1 MSTLIDWKDHTPLI
15 PIIVFMGTAFLI
27 PLLVRK
33 ARKLSWLWALAA
45 HAIALP
51 FVRLLDKMV
60 QAEGAVTYAL
70 GNWPA
75 PWGIELYVD
84 GFSVLVLYVL
94 LVVSALIVIYSGLSL
109 VRDLK
114 DEVLPWYYNLYL
126 LLIMSMLGLSVT
138 NDLFNMFVF
147 MEIGTI
153 GACGIIALKKDA
165 DCIESSLKYLL
176 MSSIGTSFIL
186 MATAIIYNVSGH
198 LNLTFA
204 SLSLTAFA
212 ALYPFNISIAAVF
225 FAIGFFI
232 KSALFPLHIW
242 LPDAHTSAPSASS
255 GALSGLVIKIYAVT
269 FLKLV
274 RFLFPAAVLA
284 VIPLQQIVVVLACM
298 SMLFGSIL
306 ALRQTEIKRILAYS
320 SIAQIGL
327 VFLGIGIY
335 NADGIAGSLYQI
347 GAHAS
352 AKALLFLTVGIFYYH
367 RGVKE
372 RNDLAGLGQHYPLAT
387 AGFIVGA
394 ITMIGL
400 PTSGGFI
407 SKIYLAVG
415 ALAIGQ
421 PLIVAVIL
429 LSTVLTGLYFFPL
442 IALLLFG
449 KSDRP
454 IQARDKSTLMDV
466 AVGLLLVISVAA
478 GIAPDLFAGLLEL
491 GVKSI
496 M

>member
-1 MSTLIDWKDHTPLI
+1 
-15 PIIVFMGTAFLI
+15 
-27 PLLVRK
+27 
-33 ARKLSWLWALAA
+33 
-45 HAIALP
+45 
-51 FVRLLDKMV
+51 
-60 QAEGAVTYAL
+60 
-70 GNWPA
+70 
-75 PWGIELYVD
+75 
-84 GFSVLVLYVL
+84 
-94 LVVSALIVIYSGLSL
+94 
-109 VRDLK
+109 
-114 DEVLPWYYNLYL
+114 
-126 LLIMSMLGLSVT
+126 MSMMGLSVT

-153 GACGIIALKKDA
+153 GACGIISLKRDA

-176 MSSIGTSFIL
+176 LSSIGTSFIL
-186 MATAIIYNVSGH
+186 MATALIYNVSGH
-198 LNLTFA
+198 LNLTYASFA
-204 SLSLTAFA
+204 LTAA
-212 ALYPFNISIAAVF
+212 ASIYPINISIAAVF

-255 GALSGLVIKIYAVT
+255 AALSGLVIKIYAVT
-269 FLKLV
+269 FLKLI

-284 VIPLQQIVVVLACM
+284 VIPLQQIVVILACI

-306 ALRQTEIKRILAYS
+306 ALRQIEIKRILAYS

-327 VFLGIGIY
+327 VFLGIGIF
-335 NADGIAGSLYQI
+335 NSDGIAGSLYQI

-352 AKALLFLTVGIFYYH
+352 AKALLFLSVGFFYYH
-367 RGVKE
+367 HGVRE
-372 RNDLAGLGQHYPLAT
+372 RKDLAGLGQHYPLAA

-407 SKIYLAVG
+407 SKVYLSVG
-415 ALAIGQ
+415 ALSAGQ
-421 PLIVAVIL
+421 PLVVAVIL
-429 LSTVLTGLYFFPL
+429 FSTVLTGFYFFPL

-449 KSDRP
+449 KSEVAVNK
-454 IQARDKSTLMDV
+454 QEKGTLMDV
-466 AVGLLLVISVAA
+466 AIGLLMVISVVA

-491 GVKSI
+491 GVKAI